1 MRGFAIRLAA
11 ALVLVLATYNPE
23 GHSFYHWVLE
33 SWSTM
38 TPPKALAG
46 VVLTIGWV
54 VAFTTAWRALGVIGT
69 GLLAALV
76 ATLLWTILDW
86 AGVEASSR
94 GITYG
99 VLVGIAFVLAA
110 ATSWKALREALRGRS
125 DVQREETPTI

>member
-1 MRGFAIRLAA
+1 MRGLGIRFAA

-23 GHSFYHWVLE
+23 GQSFFHWVVG
-33 SWSTM
+33 SWETM

-76 ATLLWTILDW
+76 ATLLWTIMDF

-94 GITYG
+94 AITYG
-99 VLVGIAFVLAA
+99 VLVGIAFVLAV
-110 ATSWKALREALRGRS
+110 ATSWKTLRASFRSEEAG
-125 DVQREETPTI
+125 

>member
-1 MRGFAIRLAA
+1 MRRLGIRFAA

-23 GHSFYHWVLE
+23 GHSFYHWVVE
-33 SWSTM
+33 SWATM

-76 ATLLWTILDW
+76 ATLLWTVMDF

-94 GITYG
+94 AITYG
-99 VLVGIAFVLAA
+99 VLVGIAFVVAV
-110 ATSWKALREALRGRS
+110 ATSWKSLWASFGSRS
-125 DVQREETPTI
+125 ESAS

>member
-1 MRGFAIRLAA
+1 MRGLGIRFAA

-23 GHSFYHWVLE
+23 GQSFFHWVVE

-76 ATLLWTILDW
+76 ATLLWTVMDF

-94 GITYG
+94 AITYG
-99 VLVGIAFVLAA
+99 VLVGIAFVLAV
-110 ATSWKALREALRGRS
+110 ATSWKSLWGSFGSGSESGA
-125 DVQREETPTI
+125 

>member
-1 MRGFAIRLAA
+1 MGGTMRGFAIRFAA

-23 GHSFYHWVLE
+23 GQSFFHWVVE
-33 SWSTM
+33 SWTAM

-76 ATLLWTILDW
+76 ATLLWTVMDF

-94 GITYG
+94 AITYA
-99 VLVGIAFVLAA
+99 VLVGIAFVVAV
-110 ATSWKALREALRGRS
+110 ATSWKALWASFGSRS
-125 DVQREETPTI
+125 ESEV